1 MRAAL
6 ALAAALL
13 APAAMAAPQ
22 GAGAIREVE
31 YDPSTVLRVPVAVGV
46 PTHVQLEPGETIISA
61 VVGIGASC
69 DVPEHPWCIEW
80 REGDSR
86 IFAKPRKAANRAN
99 TLEVVTNRRS
109 ISLQFDIVAAN
120 PVRRVTVL
128 TRKVPP
134 PDPLQARAAQMA
146 AAALAMAP
154 RPEDIVEQRMRL
166 KPEVRNAAYSVA
178 LGKGSVDIRPR
189 AVFDDGRFTYL
200 QFTGNREVPAAF
212 QVNPDGSE
220 QIVNLGMEGDFLVLD
235 RVVRQFVLR
244 QGSAVVEV
252 RNEAFDVEGR
262 APVAGTSADGVQRL
276 VKNPKNGQFEQG
288 AHP

>member
-6 ALAAALL
+6 ALAVVLL
-13 APAAMAAPQ
+13 TPAAMAAPQ

-46 PTHVQLEPGETIISA
+46 PTHIQLGPGETIISA

-86 IFAKPRKAANRAN
+86 IFAKPRKAARQSN
-99 TLEVVTNRRS
+99 TLEVVTNKRA
-109 ISLQFDIVAAN
+109 ISLQFDLSSN
-120 PVRRVTVL
+120 PARRVTVL
-128 TRKVPP
+128 TRKAPP
-134 PDPLQARAAQMA
+134 LDPVQARAAQMT

-154 RPEDIVEQRMRL
+154 KPEDIVEQRMRL
-166 KPEVRNAAYSVA
+166 RPEVRNAAYSVA
-178 LGKGSVDIRPR
+178 LGKGSEDIRPR
-189 AVFDDGRFTYL
+189 AVFDDSRFTYL

-212 QVNPDGSE
+212 QVNADGSE

-244 QGSAVVEV
+244 QGSAVVAV
-252 RNEAFDVEGR
+252 RNEAFDIEGR
-262 APVAGTSADGVQRL
+262 APVAGSAADGVQRL
-276 VKNPKNGQFEQG
+276 VKNPKTGKFEQG
-288 AHP
+288 VNP

>member
-1 MRAAL
+1 MRGAL
-6 ALAAALL
+6 ALAVLAAQTAL
-13 APAAMAAPQ
+13 AAPQ
-22 GAGAIREVE
+22 DAGAIREVE

-46 PTHVQLEPGETIISA
+46 PTHIQLEPGETIVSA

-86 IFAKPRKAANRAN
+86 IFAKPRKAANRPN

-109 ISLQFDIVAAN
+109 ISLQFDLSVRPA
-120 PVRRVTVL
+120 RRVTVL
-128 TRKVPP
+128 ARKPPP
-134 PDPLQARAAQMA
+134 PDPMQARVAQMT

-166 KPEVRNAAYSVA
+166 KPEVRNAAYTVA
-178 LGKGSVDIRPR
+178 LGKGSEDLRPR
-189 AVFDDGRFTYL
+189 AIFDDGRFTYV

-244 QGSAVVEV
+244 QGAAVVAV

-262 APVAGTSADGVQRL
+262 APVAGTAADGVQRL
-276 VKNPKNGQFEQG
+276 VKNPKTGQFEQG
-288 AHP
+288 ANP